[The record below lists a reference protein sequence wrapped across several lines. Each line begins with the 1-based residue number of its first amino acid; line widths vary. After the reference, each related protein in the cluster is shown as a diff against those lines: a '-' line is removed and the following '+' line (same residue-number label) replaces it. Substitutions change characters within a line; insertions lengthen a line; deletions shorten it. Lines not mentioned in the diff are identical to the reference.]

1 MLHYAPDST
10 AFGSDTAASCCQHP
24 PYPCWQL
31 PTTEPQ
37 WKNCPTG
44 PPQSVTPLIPRSE
57 PKPYIDATTTITQ
70 YVRGGGDRFGCSQG
84 TSSRAGGGGRAEDS
98 PRWFEQPRISRSKEW
113 QYGRSTNDGIATVAL
128 PAGINYYPRG
138 ESPTALGIFL

>member
-70 YVRGGGDRFGCSQG
+70 YVRGGGDRFG
-84 TSSRAGGGGRAEDS
+84 AHPAARAEVDEPKTPLAGSSS
-98 PRWFEQPRISRSKEW
+98 PE
-113 QYGRSTNDGIATVAL
+113 
-128 PAGINYYPRG
+128 
-138 ESPTALGIFL
+138 